1 MTQGYCTAQVT
12 SLCACLDVVE
22 LLATVKN
29 TTVSPAILRE
39 AVNRHVTCRTA
50 AYGADIDKNA
60 MKRHMTQHL
69 AEMLES
75 HGTLY
80 SCWVHERHHHLL
92 TKYAGPRKNTASYE
106 HGVMQNITVE
116 QYQAVEPNWLELSM

>member
-1 MTQGYCTAQVT
+1 MECEYFSCSASELLTLVPVLNLFFATIVMTQGYCTAQVT

-50 AYGADIDKNA
+50 AYGADIDNNA

-75 HGTLY
+75 HET
-80 SCWVHERHHHLL
+80 
-92 TKYAGPRKNTASYE
+92 
-106 HGVMQNITVE
+106 
-116 QYQAVEPNWLELSM
+116 